1 MTKRKTITLQVY
13 SLCQGVQC
21 KFIENISDRYKIYH
35 CQSYTGFFISV
46 TRQEYFSVFTVSTR
60 GSTIKNTIARISA
73 SHYPPANN
81 LVIIT
86 KPNPFCYNNNKTTSI
101 FNKKFHSSHNTK
113 YESKWVAAI
122 YMYLYINH
130 RISVHVQG
138 NIYISLQSIYQRNS

>member
-1 MTKRKTITLQVY
+1 MTKRKAITLQVY

-60 GSTIKNTIARISA
+60 GSTIKNTTARISA

-86 KPNPFCYNNNKTTSI
+86 KPHQSSTRNFTALTTQNMRVNGSQQ
-101 FNKKFHSSHNTK
+101 
-113 YESKWVAAI
+113 
-122 YMYLYINH
+122 YIC
-130 RISVHVQG
+130 
-138 NIYISLQSIYQRNS
+138 IYISITAYQSTFKAIYILAFKAYIKGIRRSQLQRVQ